1 MGLYFTWKGNN
12 IYLNF
17 PLTKKFMADNIKNND
32 NVENNIPKKGP
43 LNFLI
48 GSLTSFSLFVF
59 FYLLSNKIA
68 IYFSIHKPSNS
79 SEIVQ
84 NISSSINTLIIRL
97 SFLLTFSFA
106 FIGIGLFIVFIR
118 SFFMK
123 KS

>member
-1 MGLYFTWKGNN
+1 MANDINEN
-12 IYLNF
+12 IE
-17 PLTKKFMADNIKNND
+17 K
-32 NVENNIPKKGP
+32 NIPEKGP
-43 LNFLI
+43 INFII
-48 GSLTSFSLFVF
+48 GSLTSFLLFIF
-59 FYLLSNKIA
+59 FYFLSNKVA

-84 NISSSINTLIIRL
+84 NISSSINTLIIGL

-118 SFFMK
+118 SFIVK

>member
-1 MGLYFTWKGNN
+1 MN
-12 IYLNF
+12 
-17 PLTKKFMADNIKNND
+17 DNSKNKNNE
-32 NVENNIPKKGP
+32 NLENNIQEKGP
-43 LNFLI
+43 LNFLV
-48 GSLTSFSLFVF
+48 GSITSFLLFVF
-59 FYLLSNKIA
+59 SYFLSNKIA

-84 NISSSINTLIIRL
+84 NISSSINTLIIGL

-118 SFFMK
+118 SFFLK